1 MQSLAPDSPDSTDAE
16 EERTSKTSTAQ
27 PTDEQATHA
36 PDKDRIA
43 TRGAKSDTKADAERP
58 KAQGQQVTAPTAS
71 PVPPAMDL
79 MAALKASLERTK
91 AIPPAKPPLEGETAP
106 LAQAQ

>member
-1 MQSLAPDSPDSTDAE
+1 M
-16 EERTSKTSTAQ
+16 
-27 PTDEQATHA
+27 
-36 PDKDRIA
+36 
-43 TRGAKSDTKADAERP
+43 
-58 KAQGQQVTAPTAS
+58 TAPTAS